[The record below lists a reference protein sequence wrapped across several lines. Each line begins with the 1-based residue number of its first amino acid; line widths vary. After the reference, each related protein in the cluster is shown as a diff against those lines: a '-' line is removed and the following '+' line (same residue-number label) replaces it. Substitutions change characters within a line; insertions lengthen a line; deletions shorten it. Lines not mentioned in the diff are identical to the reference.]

1 MRIIKKRIALPSML
15 TIGLVTAIVAVGQD
29 TEVKI
34 ARKDL
39 PAPVEQTVREQ
50 SKGAV
55 VRGFAREVKSG
66 ETFYEV
72 ELRVKGIKK
81 DVLMDPTGKVVEV
94 EEQVTLNSLPAAARD
109 EIVKQAG
116 KGKILLVESI
126 TKDNVL
132 VGYEAHVKS
141 AGKILEIKV
150 NPDGTPMK

>member
-1 MRIIKKRIALPSML
+1 MIM
-15 TIGLVTAIVAVGQD
+15 IGLVTAIVAVGQD

-72 ELRVKGIKK
+72 ELSVKGIKK
-81 DVLMDPTGKVVEV
+81 DVLLDPTGKVVEV
-94 EEQVTLNSLPAAARD
+94 EEQVTLNSLPAGARN

-116 KGKILLVESI
+116 KGKILMVESI

-141 AGKILEIKV
+141 AGKIFEIKV

>member
-1 MRIIKKRIALPSML
+1 MRTIKKRIGLPTMIM
-15 TIGLVTAIVAVGQD
+15 IGLVTAIVAVGQD

-72 ELRVKGIKK
+72 ELSVKGIKK
-81 DVLMDPTGKVVEV
+81 DVLLDPTGKVVEV
-94 EEQVTLNSLPAAARD
+94 EEQVTLNSLPAVARN

-116 KGKILLVESI
+116 KGKILMVESI

-141 AGKILEIKV
+141 ASKIFEIKV

>member
-1 MRIIKKRIALPSML
+1 MRTIKKRIGLPTMIM
-15 TIGLVTAIVAVGQD
+15 IGLVTAIVAVGQD

-72 ELRVKGIKK
+72 ELSVKGIKK
-81 DVLMDPTGKVVEV
+81 DVLLDPTGKVVEV
-94 EEQVTLNSLPAAARD
+94 EEQVTLNSLPAVARN

-116 KGKILLVESI
+116 KGKILMVESI

-132 VGYEAHVKS
+132 VGYEAHKKS
-141 AGKILEIKV
+141 ASKIFEIKV